1 MIDFFLS
8 LVLYSHNHNDIN
20 HNCNTIHTHI
30 QLKTGGL
37 CCSCTNAFINIL
49 TSVFRHEVRDTIL
62 IMLIILSDPHQPAAH
77 LTMFKISVGRD
88 PKKTNYIFNGQNPTL
103 NWLFF
108 KLLKFT
114 GPSLP
119 GMTLSTL
126 QPHFLP
132 GGLLWQWWLSYPL
145 RTSVNCPDWLYNWI
159 LNPNCSKPNQTEW

>member
-88 PKKTNYIFNGQNPTL
+88 PKKPTTSSMV
-103 NWLFF
+103 
-108 KLLKFT
+108 KIQ
-114 GPSLP
+114 
-119 GMTLSTL
+119 LSTDSFSNSSNSQDHL
-126 QPHFLP
+126 FQAWRYPHSSPISCL
-132 GGLLWQWWLSYPL
+132 GVYYDNGD
-145 RTSVNCPDWLYNWI
+145 CHI
-159 LNPNCSKPNQTEW
+159 LCARA